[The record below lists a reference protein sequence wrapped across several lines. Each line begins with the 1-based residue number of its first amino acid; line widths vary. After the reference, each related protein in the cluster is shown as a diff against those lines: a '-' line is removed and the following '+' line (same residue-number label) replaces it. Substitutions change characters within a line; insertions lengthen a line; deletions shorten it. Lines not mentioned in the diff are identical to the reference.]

1 MRLLHIADL
10 HIGKRVCEFSMLE
23 DQRHVLSQVVGL
35 VSERG
40 VDAVLVAGDLY
51 DKSMPSAEAVA
62 LVDWFLESLAA
73 TGAQAVVIPGNHDS
87 ARRLGFAADLMR
99 EGLIIRART
108 AGLDRGIIL
117 PDGRKLMAVRE
128 PAGYGMRISGVSPG
142 SARESGMEM

>member
-51 DKSMPSAEAVA
+51 DKSMP
-62 LVDWFLESLAA
+62 LSL
-73 TGAQAVVIPGNHDS
+73 IH
-87 ARRLGFAADLMR
+87 
-99 EGLIIRART
+99 I
-108 AGLDRGIIL
+108 
-117 PDGRKLMAVRE
+117 
-128 PAGYGMRISGVSPG
+128 
-142 SARESGMEM
+142 